1 MRHVDVGDA
10 TLHVEAEGPA
20 DRPKVVFVNSLGS
33 DLRIW
38 DDVVVALGKAS
49 IGALR
54 YDLRGH
60 GLSDLGSPPRLIDD
74 HVSDLAAVMDR
85 MGIARSTICGISVGG
100 EIALGLSQR
109 YPEKVARLVLC
120 CTGAKIGTVESWNE
134 RIGEVEKCGVAAIV
148 EAVLQ
153 RWFPPAAYRNGGGVL
168 ALARNMLSRT
178 PTAGYVATCIAL
190 RELRPDRRRPR
201 GACSDAL
208 HRGRGGW
215 RDAARDGAL
224 VECAR
229 RRLRV
234 HRDRRCGASALPA
247 EAGRALGAY
256 PRLSDRRQ
264 SGRPVGALAATFAP
278 RQRRE
283 TSAAPRKPGTPKT
296 AQTAALPDDRRD
308 TDKVLHG
315 SYSVLDRAK
324 TAGLCFI
331 SAASDPNVV
340 NEAQFPVAKTNGK
353 L

>member
-190 RELRPDRRRPR
+190 RDLD
-201 GACSDAL
+201 L
-208 HRGRGGW
+208 T
-215 RDAARDGAL
+215 DAARAVRVPTLCIAGEEDGATPPAMVRSL
-224 VECAR
+224 
-229 RRLRV
+229 
-234 HRDRRCGASALPA
+234 SALVAGSEYIEIAGAGHLPCLQRPA
-247 EAGRALGAY
+247 E
-256 PRLSDRRQ
+256 LSGHILDF
-264 SGRPVGALAATFAP
+264 L
-278 RQRRE
+278 
-283 TSAAPRKPGTPKT
+283 T
-296 AQTAALPDDRRD
+296 A
-308 TDKVLHG
+308 DKVA
-315 SYSVLDRAK
+315 VR
-324 TAGLCFI
+324 
-331 SAASDPNVV
+331 
-340 NEAQFPVAKTNGK
+340 
-353 L
+353 